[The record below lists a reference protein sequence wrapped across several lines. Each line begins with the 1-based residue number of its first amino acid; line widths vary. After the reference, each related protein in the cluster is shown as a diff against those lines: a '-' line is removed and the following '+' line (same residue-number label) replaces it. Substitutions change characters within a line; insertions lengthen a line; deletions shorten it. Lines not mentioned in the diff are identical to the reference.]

1 MTVTIKDIA
10 RVAGVSKAT
19 VSRSLN
25 DSPLVAEKTKIKIKE
40 LADTMGFEF
49 NANARSLSTSKT
61 GTIGIIYPER
71 FGEFG
76 ISLYYNSL
84 LSQIRDFLEKEELD
98 NIVAFPRNRYT
109 GESNIKRLILSK
121 KIDGLLIIHPNI
133 TDVDQ
138 KIMNFIE
145 ISKMPYVF
153 LHHYPSFCDVET
165 VDAIYTNH
173 FGGGYDATKHLIDLG
188 HRNIL
193 CLTSHGNSMEFV
205 QRTEGYKAALM
216 DNGIEIN
223 EDFILKGYRDISS
236 GYEIV
241 MQNFEFIQENN
252 ITGIFSQTDLM
263 AIGAMQAL
271 KEKGKRI
278 PDDYSIVGY
287 DDIEMVLDFKPHLTT
302 IHQPR
307 EEIAILTCNRLLE
320 LINGVSKNKKVNIR
334 LSTKLIE
341 RESTRKLRVSLE
353 V

>member
-10 RVAGVSKAT
+10 KVAGVSKAT

-25 DSPLVAEKTKIKIKE
+25 DSPLVAETTRERIKD

-61 GTIGIIYPER
+61 GTVGIIYPER
-71 FGEFG
+71 FGKFG
-76 ISLYYNSL
+76 VSLYYSSL
-84 LSQIRDFLEKEELD
+84 LNQIRDFLEKEELD

-109 GESNIKRLILSK
+109 GESNIKRLIQSK

-188 HRNIL
+188 HRNII
-193 CLTSHGNSMEFV
+193 CLTSYGDSMEFR
-205 QRTEGYKAALM
+205 QRTEGYRAALI
-216 DNGIEIN
+216 DNNIEIN
-223 EDFILKGYRDISS
+223 EDFIFRGYRDIGS
-236 GYEIV
+236 GYKMIKEN
-241 MQNFEFIQENN
+241 MDFIEKNN
-252 ITGIFSQTDLM
+252 ITGMFSQTDLM
-263 AIGAMQAL
+263 AIGVMEGL
-271 KEKGKRI
+271 KEFGKKI

-287 DDIEMVLDFKPHLTT
+287 DDIEMVMDFKPNLTT

-320 LINGVSKNKKVNIR
+320 LINGVKSNKKVNIS
-334 LSTKLIE
+334 LSTKLII
-341 RESTRKLRVSLE
+341 RESTKKIE
-353 V
+353 